1 MEVFKT
7 EREEIS
13 ASEVPEDIRRQ
24 IEEKNSPIAEN
35 FFKAAENYF
44 YGLKGC
50 LIDRNAAKNLYEKAA
65 EEGHKSARNKL
76 KNLFGIDYEEPISPI
91 AENFFKAAENY
102 YYGLK
107 GCFTDKD
114 AAKNLYE
121 KAAEEGHKG
130 AKNQLKKIW
139 GIDC

>member
-7 EREEIS
+7 ECEEIS
-13 ASEVPEDIRRQ
+13 VFDVPADIRRQ

-35 FFKAAENYF
+35 FFKAAENYY

-50 LIDRNAAKNLYEKAA
+50 LIDRN
-65 EEGHKSARNKL
+65 
-76 KNLFGIDYEEPISPI
+76 
-91 AENFFKAAENY
+91 
-102 YYGLK
+102 
-107 GCFTDKD
+107 

>member
-1 MEVFKT
+1 MKRARNSSANFFARSEKFLEVFKT

-76 KNLFGIDYEEPISPI
+76 KNLFGIDYEEPFSPI
-91 AENFFKAAENY
+91 AEK
-102 YYGLK
+102 LK
-107 GCFTDKD
+107 V
-114 AAKNLYE
+114 LL
-121 KAAEEGHKG
+121 
-130 AKNQLKKIW
+130 QLQSKIF
-139 GIDC
+139 IVIMKRQKIIIMA